1 MSNMPAS
8 DVQPLTSRSMQHI
21 DKKSADLQDE
31 TSQLGESNQLIGE
44 DNGTFLR
51 NRATLIE
58 IPHEPLS
65 RKRSKSEGYMDQKG
79 ESNLEATLEQE
90 EDNQLSGIN
99 LSFFYRYFR
108 P

>member
-8 DVQPLTSRSMQHI
+8 DVQPLTSKSMQHI
-21 DKKSADLQDE
+21 DNKSADLMDE
-31 TSQLGESNQLIGE
+31 TSQLVESNQLIGE

-65 RKRSKSEGYMDQKG
+65 RKRSKSEGYMEQKG
-79 ESNLEATLEQE
+79 ESNREATLEQE
-90 EDNQLSGIN
+90 EDNQLPGIN
-99 LSFFYRYFR
+99 FKLTILSIFM
-108 P
+108 